1 MKFVEKRIVKQLI
14 DNGTIKEEFRR
25 DFQYYNREKLKM
37 IENNGLQHV
46 KLEDVNN
53 MLNEADESDDD
64 WSAIIDMVDE
74 IARYEAM
81 YARRKM

>member
-1 MKFVEKRIVKQLI
+1 
-14 DNGTIKEEFRR
+14 
-25 DFQYYNREKLKM
+25 M

-46 KLEDVNN
+46 QLEGINN